1 MLEFK
6 RPRPED
12 QREFDALLSS
22 IDGLSMKLKR
32 QLYSAM
38 RNGAS
43 MNTLIPR
50 IGMTLGEISMYLVL
64 RDKA

>member
-1 MLEFK
+1 MLDFK